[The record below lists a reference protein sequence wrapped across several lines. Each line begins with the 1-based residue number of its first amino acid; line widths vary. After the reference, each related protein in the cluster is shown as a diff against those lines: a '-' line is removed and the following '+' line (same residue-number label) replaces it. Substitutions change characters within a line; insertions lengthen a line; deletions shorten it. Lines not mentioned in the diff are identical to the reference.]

1 MTTPIA
7 APIGAPA
14 MTKRRPG
21 RPRNDGLEPGS
32 VATRYC
38 EFEKYT
44 ETDPATGKER
54 KGSGNWGMF
63 QCGKPLDRRARGTR
77 CTKHAKTKETSNF
90 RDDRGE
96 RSIKAYHE
104 VTSWRTQQ
112 AKMLSDSVWKQR
124 ALLEAHGKLLA
135 ELADTPDTPGTPG
148 TPGDASVRMVA
159 IDRDRLAV
167 IVDSAIALQEL
178 VETSVGM
185 VSAVDEQILKALVR
199 DFGRGGKAQELI
211 EDILDSQFST
221 DVNTRD
227 GRWIDRRLSLLEET
241 VDVAL
246 GITLPSD
253 RGAQWQRK
261 FLDDGRLLV
270 VRLLDQRFGTMPTR
284 AGVQWRAEY
293 AQHQRGPDWQMVHDR
308 LGTVLTAIASGKP
321 FELGDRPL
329 DP

>member
-1 MTTPIA
+1 MTTAIA
-7 APIGAPA
+7 SPA
-14 MTKRRPG
+14 VTKRKPG

-38 EFEKYT
+38 QFETYT

-63 QCGKPLDRRARGTR
+63 QCGKPLDRRARGTK

-104 VTSWRTQQ
+104 VTSWRAQQ
-112 AKMLSDSVWKQR
+112 AKMLSDSIWKQR
-124 ALLEAHGKLLA
+124 ALLEKHGKLLT
-135 ELADTPDTPGTPG
+135 ELAG

-167 IVDSAIALQEL
+167 IVDSARALEKL
-178 VETSVGM
+178 VETSVEM
-185 VSAVDEQILKALVR
+185 VSAVDEQILGALVR
-199 DFGRGGKAQELI
+199 DFGRGGKAQDLI

-221 DVNTRD
+221 DASTRD
-227 GRWIDRRLSLLEET
+227 GRWIDRRISLLEVT
-241 VDVAL
+241 VDVAV
-246 GITLPSD
+246 GITSSLD
-253 RGAQWQRK
+253 RGPQWRRK

-284 AGVQWRAEY
+284 AGVQWRADY
-293 AQHQRGPDWQMVHDR
+293 AQHQRGPDWHMVHDR
-308 LGTVLTAIASGKP
+308 LVRVLEAIASGTP
-321 FELGDRPL
+321 VELGDRPL